1 MSRYLPAEHSAPVCW
16 IRGPD
21 NKHVSNRVLAFYL
34 SLCLFIACGHA
45 VALAADAQEQ
55 IPAQALS
62 NRSEIPYR
70 DGIVVLT
77 ADHRERTGSTWLAA
91 GHVKITFQD
100 IEVTC
105 ESAQYDEV
113 TRKGSTS
120 GTTRFSQGKQ
130 WLTCTRAEFD
140 FSDQT
145 ARFYDATGYTDQQ
158 FYVQGRV
165 VLKTGRDLYKIE
177 NGILTACDE
186 KSPKWEFNI
195 GEATIHV
202 DQTARLHGV
211 FFKVKRIPL
220 LYFPYL
226 IVPMENKKRSSGFLP
241 FHTGNSTT
249 KGRQFNLGYYQT
261 LGQSAD
267 LQLRGDY
274 YSLRGFGVG
283 GDFRAR
289 PNDQTQLEV
298 NAYGVNDRMNQGG
311 ALLLVNGE
319 TRFANGF
326 HAAASVNISTNF
338 QFRQTFSEAFQTATV
353 PEEQAILFATRNND
367 AFSTNLS
374 FERREV
380 FFPIRSLVTRK
391 SPSIEFLSLGK
402 TLGHTPLIFS
412 LRAAAEG
419 LSRFDSVIE
428 TPRIVQRLD
437 FFPSIALR
445 LPSFA
450 GFSIVPSYGLRET
463 YYSARLST
471 DAQPV
476 VLTEPLRREYTD
488 LEIELR
494 TPELE
499 RVFHSSWLGDFTH
512 LVEPLLTYRRIHGIA
527 ALNETIRFD
536 DQDAIA
542 DTNEVEYGIV
552 NRIMRHREIRP
563 GVMESSEFLVFKVA
577 QKYYFDPTFGGA
589 FRPGESN
596 QFYPLDTLS
605 GFSATGIERS
615 SSPLNVSLRITPRPG
630 FSFDMRSDF
639 DPHFDRLRDTSLW
652 AAWQQGKLQ
661 LATTYIKTNALEPA
675 SFGADHIQAQAMY
688 GSLNKGF
695 AAGVSFSYNIQTHTL
710 LNSQSRL
717 NYMWNCCGISLEFQQ
732 FDLNFRT
739 ESRISFSFSLK
750 GIGNFGN
757 LKQPERLFF

>member
-1 MSRYLPAEHSAPVCW
+1 M
-16 IRGPD
+16 RGPD
-21 NKHVSNRVLAFYL
+21 NKHVSERYYSFLLSICLFTGCCHLATSAVLAQ
-34 SLCLFIACGHA
+34 A
-45 VALAADAQEQ
+45 
-55 IPAQALS
+55 PAQTGQP
-62 NRSEIPYR
+62 RTEVPYR
-70 DGIVVLT
+70 DGVVVLT
-77 ADHRERTGSTWLAA
+77 SDQQWKDGSTWLAA

-100 IEVTC
+100 IEITC
-105 ESAQYDEV
+105 ESAEYDQV

-120 GTTRFSQGKQ
+120 GMTRFSQGKQ

-140 FSDQT
+140 FSNQT
-145 ARFYDATGYTDQQ
+145 AKFYDASGYTDQQ

-165 VLKTGRDLYKIE
+165 ILKTGRDHYKIE
-177 NGILTACDE
+177 NGVMTACEE

-195 GEATIHV
+195 GQATIHV

-211 FFKVKRIPL
+211 FFKVKRVPL

-249 KGRQFNLGYYQT
+249 KGRQFDLGYYQT
-261 LGQSAD
+261 LGPSAD
-267 LQLRGDY
+267 IQLRGDY
-274 YSLRGFGVG
+274 FSLRGFGVG

-289 PNDQTQLEV
+289 PNEQTQLEV
-298 NAYGVNDRMNQGG
+298 NAYGVNDRLNQGG
-311 ALLLVNGE
+311 ALLVVNGE

-338 QFRQTFSEAFQTATV
+338 QFRQTFSEGFQSATV
-353 PEEQAILFATRNND
+353 PEEQAILYATRNDD
-367 AFSTNLS
+367 AFSMNLS

-402 TLGHTPLIFS
+402 PLGHTPLVFS

-419 LSRFDSVIE
+419 LSRFDSLIE

-437 FFPSIALR
+437 FFPTIALR

-450 GFSIVPSYGLRET
+450 GFSLVPSYGIRET
-463 YYSARLST
+463 YYSARLT
-471 DAQPV
+471 AGTQPV
-476 VLTEPLRREYTD
+476 VLTEPLHRQYTD

-494 TPELE
+494 TPEIE
-499 RVFHSSWLGDFTH
+499 RTFHSRRFGDFTH
-512 LVEPLLTYRRIHGIA
+512 IVEPVLTYRRIHGITD
-527 ALNETIRFD
+527 LNETIRFD

-552 NRIMRHREIRP
+552 NRFMRKREVRP
-563 GVMESSEFLVFKVA
+563 GVIESSEFIQFKVA

-589 FRPGESN
+589 FQPGVSN

-615 SSPLNVSLRITPRPG
+615 SSPLDVSLRVTPRPG
-630 FSFDMRSDF
+630 FSFDMRSDY
-639 DPHFDRLRDTSLW
+639 DPKFDRLRDTSLW
-652 AAWQQGKLQ
+652 AAWDQGKDRLR
-661 LATTYIKTNALEPA
+661 LATTYIKTNALEPT
-675 SFGADHIQAQAMY
+675 SFAADHVQAQMLY

-695 AAGVSFSYNIQTHTL
+695 AAGVSFSYNLQTHVL

-757 LKQPERLFF
+757 IKQPERLFF